1 MKFMYFLFSILVL
14 IMIINN
20 CLGQTSGFW
29 VAQKVDEREK
39 GEDASLQ
46 MDMVLI
52 DKKGRER
59 ERKLFII
66 RKDFEG
72 NDKLLLKFTYP
83 NDIRGTSF
91 LVWEHEEK
99 DNERFLYLPALGRVR
114 RIASSEKDEN
124 FAGTD
129 FSYEDISGRKLENYT
144 YQLIEEEVIY
154 ESIECYLLASYPK
167 EVNAKFPMIHSW
179 IRKDNFVIIKADYY
193 NKKEE
198 IEKTFHVLKLDKV
211 DGIWTSLELLM
222 ENHKMNHK
230 TFSKVTNVVYNQGIQ
245 DIRFDKRELMK

>member
-1 MKFMYFLFSILVL
+1 MKFKYGLLSILLL
-14 IMIINN
+14 ITTIHA

-59 ERKLFII
+59 ERRLFII
-66 RKDFEG
+66 RKDFDG

-91 LVWEHEEK
+91 LVWEHEER

-114 RIASSEKDEN
+114 RIATSEKDEN

-129 FSYEDISGRKLENYT
+129 FSYEDISGRKLQNYT
-144 YQLIEEEVIY
+144 YRLLEEEVMY
-154 ESIECYLLASYPK
+154 ENTKCYLLASYPK
-167 EVNAKFPMIHSW
+167 EANAKFPMIHSW
-179 IRKDNFVIIKADYY
+179 IRKDNFVVIKADYY
-193 NKKEE
+193 NNKEE

-222 ENHKMNHK
+222 ENHEMNHK
-230 TFSKVTNVVYNQGIQ
+230 TFSKITHVVYNQGIQ
-245 DIRFDKRELMK
+245 DTRFDKKELMK

>member
-1 MKFMYFLFSILVL
+1 
-14 IMIINN
+14 MIINN